1 MSEPGAIPPSLQP
14 RDEDEERADRALLGQ
29 LCATTAQVVQPLLL
43 ERLARLDEQG
53 LAASIRRQARAMRD
67 FLIDDR
73 KAGGRADSAGRA
85 ALHRELEPFV
95 QPSPPESP
103 AAVRNQALARQLALE
118 FAGSMWATVVSRLN
132 RACGADRLVAPQQLL
147 PANLVT
153 DSTALLEQIAA
164 DACHFRLSPQQIKL
178 VMADTLSALLKTEH
192 ADPDYLHW
200 PLGLRIDRHALNLQL
215 RLARASL
222 PLDVDALLVSSPQPD
237 YGQVPHWL
245 R

>member
-14 RDEDEERADRALLGQ
+14 RDEDEERADRALLGR

-43 ERLARLDEQG
+43 ERLAHLDEQG
-53 LAASIRRQARAMRD
+53 LAASIKRQARAMRD
-67 FLIDDR
+67 FLADDR

-85 ALHRELEPFV
+85 ALHRELAPFAP
-95 QPSPPESP
+95 PSPPEAP
-103 AAVRNQALARQLALE
+103 AAVRHHALARQLALE

-153 DSTALLEQIAA
+153 DSTALLEQIGA
-164 DACHFRLSPQQIKL
+164 DAHHFRLSPQQVKL
-178 VMADTLSALLKTEH
+178 VMADTLAELLKSEH

-200 PLGLRIDRHALNLQL
+200 PLGLRIDRHGLNLQL

-222 PLDVDALLVSSPQPD
+222 PPDIDALLAGTPQPD